1 MAALSTKPIETGEH
15 GRTSFHVERKNKAVN
30 IELYIH
36 KNYPSKLRMKWNT
49 PTQSNLKPFI
59 PGQPAL

>member
-1 MAALSTKPIETGEH
+1 MAALSTKPIETGER

-36 KNYPSKLRMKWNT
+36 KNYPSKLRMK
-49 PTQSNLKPFI
+49 
-59 PGQPAL
+59 